1 MSLAWM
7 TADFQNNCSMLS
19 SQLEN
24 GTKVGRRSGTKM
36 CWNLPSRPTTSQLT
50 SGKPWPRTG
59 RPGGQLFARAQ
70 TTLRKAVYRA
80 WMKRDQQGRTECQT
94 LALLYLAC
102 SAARSALPLSGS
114 KPICANT
121 NTDASSSK
129 SKDYYYYYTNIV
141 SHEVFIYPVQIFIQG
156 LSRWV
161 EFAHVTNVLTVL
173 TVTSQGLKL
182 TLVALYTEYSHFNT

>member
-1 MSLAWM
+1 
-7 TADFQNNCSMLS
+7 
-19 SQLEN
+19 
-24 GTKVGRRSGTKM
+24 M
-36 CWNLPSRPTTSQLT
+36 CWNRPSRPTTSQLT
-50 SGKPWPRTG
+50 SGRPWPRTG

-102 SAARSALPLSGS
+102 SAARSALPLSCS

-129 SKDYYYYYTNIV
+129 SKDYYYYYYKATRYHNCYLCSCQVERLPFFLTAHLQPTKFHNCLSVKLQGFNI
-141 SHEVFIYPVQIFIQG
+141 
-156 LSRWV
+156 
-161 EFAHVTNVLTVL
+161 TTVL
-173 TVTSQGLKL
+173 ISTVSRLQDYCCCYQCSCKATRLLLLLSVQLQGYKIPQLL
-182 TLVALYTEYSHFNT
+182 LV

>member
-1 MSLAWM
+1 MTTPFAWCISRSVVTSWLFM
-7 TADFQNNCSMLS
+7 GMHLFY
-19 SQLEN
+19 SQQGSRQQTE
-24 GTKVGRRSGTKM
+24 M

-70 TTLRKAVYRA
+70 TTLRKAVFRA

-129 SKDYYYYYTNIV
+129 SKDYYY
-141 SHEVFIYPVQIFIQG
+141 
-156 LSRWV
+156 
-161 EFAHVTNVLTVL
+161 
-173 TVTSQGLKL
+173 
-182 TLVALYTEYSHFNT
+182 

>member
-36 CWNLPSRPTTSQLT
+36 CWNLLSRPTTSQLT

-94 LALLYLAC
+94 LVLLYLAC

-129 SKDYYYYYTNIV
+129 SKDYYYR
-141 SHEVFIYPVQIFIQG
+141 G
-156 LSRWV
+156 CWWLSGQDEHIRHMILWWWW
-161 EFAHVTNVLTVL
+161 NVLSMDLEVMDSEPRLSCTWGAWYFCEICTL
-173 TVTSQGLKL
+173 TKNNL
-182 TLVALYTEYSHFNT
+182 

>member
-24 GTKVGRRSGTKM
+24 GTEVGRRSGTKM
-36 CWNLPSRPTTSQLT
+36 CWNRPSRPTTSQLT
-50 SGKPWPRTG
+50 SGRPWPRTG

-80 WMKRDQQGRTECQT
+80 WMKRDRQGRTECQT

-129 SKDYYYYYTNIV
+129 SKDYYYYYAPQVRPNLASNSWPPDHDST
-141 SHEVFIYPVQIFIQG
+141 F
-156 LSRWV
+156 
-161 EFAHVTNVLTVL
+161 HVTE
-173 TVTSQGLKL
+173 
-182 TLVALYTEYSHFNT
+182 APCEI